1 MVFGRGCICDYDATL
16 HYALNLYSKVC
27 ILQRYVTVVYN
38 EQQIASFTFTVGSVC
53 TAGDETRRVLFQTKQ
68 YGIIR
73 QAAAAA
79 AVSACGGG
87 GTDKSYTKKT
97 N

>member
-16 HYALNLYSKVC
+16 HYALNLYCKVC

-38 EQQIASFTFTVGSVC
+38 EQQIGSFTFTVGTSGSVC

-68 YGIIR
+68 FGIIR
-73 QAAAAA
+73 
-79 AVSACGGG
+79 
-87 GTDKSYTKKT
+87 
-97 N
+97 